1 MSFRTYRAFT
11 LMELL
16 CVIGIIA
23 ILVAL
28 CLEVF
33 PKAIGRANRLSHGTA
48 EGQTNILKM
57 INEDDGH

>member
-1 MSFRTYRAFT
+1 
-11 LMELL
+11 MELL

-33 PKAIGRANRLSHGTA
+33 PKAIGRANRFSHNTA
-48 EGQTNILKM
+48 EGQTNMLKM
-57 INEDDGH
+57 INADDGH

>member
-1 MSFRTYRAFT
+1 MSFRRHKAFT

-16 CVIGIIA
+16 CAIGIIA

-33 PKAIGRANRLSHGTA
+33 PKAIGRANRLSHNTA
-48 EGQTNILKM
+48 EGQTNILK
-57 INEDDGH
+57 IIDSDDGH